1 MKKKIVCYVIAFMM
15 LLSFDS
21 AKALD
26 PNACAGLEKTD
37 LPTLSFSPVTSSV
50 ISKMFGEYF
59 PNHSTT
65 YYQMSL
71 DGYSALCITPGA
83 PARPGHKYTFNRV
96 TGSGDAQYNMAF
108 GFYISSDYL
117 GSPLI
122 KWAIAQL
129 VAWEGL
135 NSKTLTD
142 IKGLIYRDQ
151 TIGYLSKGTIAL
163 EVAMK
168 IRAHSNDKYYVWDN
182 VTVAGGQQMVT
193 ALPGCP
199 EVEENACPKGQ
210 MSKSDASL
218 SCYVSKGGN
227 TFTYSNR
234 ASSGDK
240 SNVSV
245 RSESGAVGLEMR
257 QIGSFCRL
265 YCEEYGIATLPGAIG
280 ESLKL
285 GSYIIWPT
293 SNSNNTNKFYPNAY
307 PLKFKGEL
315 QCKIGVIPDKGLPFA
330 CERDPI
336 SEYSNYYNYV
346 DRNKNNGTY
355 NRTANVSTLEKL
367 RLTITKWGPNDSAPS
382 RSEVE
387 ASCTDAYNKNYTN
400 LIYKYDYALELLE
413 KAAEALAAAKKAEDA
428 VSPKR
433 QPKYCTDPIYGTHR
447 CGEEDTSAYKAA
459 KKVTA
464 EKQAYYDQK
473 LKIVNDIKNAINACT
488 SYTHNFE
495 LARQILKE
503 YKTCAEFTATTD
515 LYNFSA
521 AVNLSYSDAGVDD
534 YGIIGD
540 VFTEKLSTSS
550 SGQMDGD
557 KGLIED
563 KVKNNGLKVEQ
574 LYVQRNALSGDLT
587 NRVNQIKS
595 REFTIVKEMSYTLT
609 TNYKFIDKETK
620 KYLTKYNK
628 GSNYSSLYTLIK
640 KEGANELNKDPD
652 SFGGVIPTSYNN
664 EIAKNYWL
672 TLSNISFGMAGFGMG
687 SGDYR
692 CPVQFTKVS
701 NTTCICPEGTEM
713 EGMDLISL
721 IANNKMTCADAQL
734 LYCDKKVDVP
744 YEDMYCPN
752 MPDVSIGA
760 CVNAGYTK
768 DECIDKI
775 CTRKYTCKNTNGV
788 SGKMDI
794 TSCVQTKIMQGLTEQ
809 QAIDYCDSVVCPIGK
824 TIIYRTIRLENPFPS
839 YDPSNTIYN
848 GLRTGMFNNNTKG
861 RYPGSN
867 WNGILT
873 VYNKIRNNRSDRL
886 ETSESV
892 AINDTSTIGTTIYQ
906 TKEPLY
912 TFVLNGDT
920 IRTIRD
926 YNESRVDGY
935 NDFNSSKQNDN
946 MDCKI
951 NNSTACVSAFVHNSK
966 YGLTGGTCYRN
977 TSKSNFYTCARR

>member
-1 MKKKIVCYVIAFMM
+1 M
-15 LLSFDS
+15 
-21 AKALD
+21 
-26 PNACAGLEKTD
+26 
-37 LPTLSFSPVTSSV
+37 
-50 ISKMFGEYF
+50 
-59 PNHSTT
+59 
-65 YYQMSL
+65 
-71 DGYSALCITPGA
+71 
-83 PARPGHKYTFNRV
+83 
-96 TGSGDAQYNMAF
+96 
-108 GFYISSDYL
+108 
-117 GSPLI
+117 
-122 KWAIAQL
+122 
-129 VAWEGL
+129 
-135 NSKTLTD
+135 
-142 IKGLIYRDQ
+142 
-151 TIGYLSKGTIAL
+151 
-163 EVAMK
+163 
-168 IRAHSNDKYYVWDN
+168 
-182 VTVAGGQQMVT
+182 
-193 ALPGCP
+193 
-199 EVEENACPKGQ
+199 
-210 MSKSDASL
+210 
-218 SCYVSKGGN
+218 
-227 TFTYSNR
+227 
-234 ASSGDK
+234 
-240 SNVSV
+240 
-245 RSESGAVGLEMR
+245 
-257 QIGSFCRL
+257 
-265 YCEEYGIATLPGAIG
+265 
-280 ESLKL
+280 
-285 GSYIIWPT
+285 
-293 SNSNNTNKFYPNAY
+293 
-307 PLKFKGEL
+307 
-315 QCKIGVIPDKGLPFA
+315 
-330 CERDPI
+330 
-336 SEYSNYYNYV
+336 

-413 KAAEALAAAKKAEDA
+413 KAAEELAEAKRKQSS
-428 VSPKR
+428 VNPKTE
-433 QPKYCTDPIYGTHR
+433 KTL
-447 CGEEDTSAYKAA
+447 CGSIGYQYECYVETEAYKAA

-495 LARQILKE
+495 LARQILSLHV
-503 YKTCAEFTATTD
+503 AQSSSF
-515 LYNFSA
+515 L
-521 AVNLSYSDAGVDD
+521 LSKNSKNV
-534 YGIIGD
+534 GD

-563 KVKNNGLKVEQ
+563 KVKDNGLKVEQ

-595 REFTIVKEMSYTLT
+595 REFTIIKEMSYTLT